1 MTVET
6 LTGIGHAVAGVAER
20 LGPSVVGLGRGR
32 GSGVV
37 IAQDYALTLAPMV
50 RHGEPTVVFSD
61 GRRET
66 AEIAGIDRQLGVAV
80 LEVSTG
86 DATPI
91 ARRDGELPGLGSP
104 VIALAD
110 PGGRGLR
117 ATAGWTTSAART
129 ARGPRG
135 RRLESAIEHTA
146 PLPRGSAGGP
156 LVDLSDRLV
165 GINALRTGEGLV
177 LAVGATAEFWER
189 VEAAMRGE
197 VRERPRLGVAVMP
210 PRAARRMRRAVGL
223 DERSG
228 VLVREVEP
236 NSPADAA
243 GLRRGDLIVAV
254 DDRDVAGLDA
264 LYERLGEANP
274 GQTIAVGYVRG
285 AEDARAE
292 VTLGGESS

>member
-1 MTVET
+1 MAVET
-6 LTGIGHAVAGVAER
+6 LTGIGSAVAGAAER

-37 IAQDYALTLAPMV
+37 IVQDHVLTLAPMV
-50 RHGEPTVVFSD
+50 SRGQPTVVFSD

-66 AEIAGIDRQLGVAV
+66 AEIAGVDRELGIAV
-80 LEVSTG
+80 LTVSTA

-91 ARRDGELPGLGSP
+91 ARRDDELPGLGSP

-165 GINALRTGEGLV
+165 GVNALRTGEGLV

-223 DERSG
+223 DERGG
-228 VLVREVEP
+228 VLVSEVEP
-236 NSPADAA
+236 DSPADAA
-243 GLRRGDLIVAV
+243 GLRRGDLIVAIDEQGV
-254 DDRDVAGLDA
+254 DGLDA
-264 LYERLGEANP
+264 LYERLGEAAP
-274 GQTIAVGYVRG
+274 GQAITIGYVRG
-285 AEDARAE
+285 VEDASAE
-292 VTLGGESS
+292 VTLKGRSS